1 MLSIHS
7 RLLAAAGISFALVLA
22 GCNSSKPVRPVA
34 SVSKDDKPLK
44 IAPEFA
50 LKDADGKTVRLSD
63 YKGKV
68 VLLDFWATWCGP
80 CKIEIPWFIEF
91 ERTYKDKGF
100 AVIGIATDDEGWTVV
115 KPFISELAINYRI
128 LKSESATEES
138 YVKGGI
144 EALPTTFLIGRDGKI
159 AAEHVG
165 LTGKDEFEDGIKRLL
180 EGRGIVQERAWGG
193 LTGGFAPAMLSGAK

>member
-1 MLSIHS
+1 MSSIYS
-7 RLLAAAGISFALVLA
+7 RLLASAGISIALVLA
-22 GCNSSKPVRPVA
+22 GCNSSKPVKA
-34 SVSKDDKPLK
+34 AATASKDEKALK
-44 IAPEFA
+44 AAPEFE

-100 AVIGIATDDEGWTVV
+100 AVIGVAMDDEGWTVV

-128 LKSESATEES
+128 LKGNDATGDL
-138 YVKGGI
+138 YGGI

-159 AAEHVG
+159 AASHVG
-165 LTGKDEFEDGIKRLL
+165 LTGKDEFEDGIKKLM
-180 EGRGIVQERAWGG
+180 GAPGIVQERASAG
-193 LTGGFAPAMLSGAK
+193 LTGRFAPAVLFGAN